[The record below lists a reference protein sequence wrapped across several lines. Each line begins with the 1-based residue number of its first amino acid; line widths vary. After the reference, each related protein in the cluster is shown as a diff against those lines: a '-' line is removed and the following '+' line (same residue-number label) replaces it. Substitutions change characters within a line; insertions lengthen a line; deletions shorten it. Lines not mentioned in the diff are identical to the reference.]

1 MLMDTMLVHPLLIS
15 VNLLVV
21 PPTSQHFKQ
30 HVYSNEE
37 VINAATV
44 PISEIG
50 ANCNPAGDATCVQ
63 QSGTPTNDVVT
74 AERLMLAAD
83 DSAVCVVPPSPP
95 NVPSILLSPPTHR
108 AASTMST
115 VSTTSSAGS
124 GVSVSS
130 SASDFV

>member
-1 MLMDTMLVHPLLIS
+1 MLMDTLLVHPLLIS

-30 HVYSNEE
+30 HIYSNEDT
-37 VINAATV
+37 INAATV

-50 ANCNPAGDATCVQ
+50 ANCNPAGDAATAQ
-63 QSGTPTNDVVT
+63 RPGTPTNSNVS
-74 AERLMLAAD
+74 AERLLLAAD

-95 NVPSILLSPPTHR
+95 NVPSVLLTPPTQR
-108 AASTMST
+108 AASTTST
-115 VSTTSSAGS
+115 VSTASSAGS
-124 GVSVSS
+124 AVSVSS